1 MYKLIF
7 ADDERIVREGIQK
20 IIDWEQ
26 CGFTVTGFCEN
37 GMEVLELVEAE
48 CPDVIITDI
57 KMPVLDGIELS
68 RRVRQKYKDVKI
80 LLSPGLTIFLMQN
93 PPSTF
98 TSANIY

>member
-48 CPDVIITDI
+48 CPMSSLLISRCRCST
-57 KMPVLDGIELS
+57 GLS
-68 RRVRQKYKDVKI
+68 CPPGASKI
-80 LLSPGLTIFLMQN
+80 
-93 PPSTF
+93 
-98 TSANIY
+98 